1 MGCLRRV
8 TSQGCSFGE
17 WQLPRR
23 AFRRRLSDSTGAV
36 EWWLKKQASM
46 ANRLEQPSSDGSHH
60 TLQRQG
66 LHATSA
72 GIDLSCRCR
81 REREKVGDTSPP
93 RLSSC
98 SRVVPVQQHETNYS
112 VATPVLYATS
122 TSMKRVAVHDTF
134 PALTSETEGS
144 CPPEDWPNGALGEAG
159 SKAQCHRNMNSQ
171 RAWSMGRGSR
181 RRESVVSSLPWLQCR
196 AGMKRAAATAPKAGG
211 QV

>member
-122 TSMKRVAVHDTF
+122 TSMKRVAVHGTF
-134 PALTSETEGS
+134 LALTSETEGS
-144 CPPEDWPNGALGEAG
+144 CPPEGWPN
-159 SKAQCHRNMNSQ
+159 
-171 RAWSMGRGSR
+171 RAPGKQVRRLSVIGHEQPESLVNGKRKPTPRVGRVLSPMAPVPRRHETSR
-181 RRESVVSSLPWLQCR
+181 GNRP
-196 AGMKRAAATAPKAGG
+196 
-211 QV
+211 